1 MSFDL
6 EDFYTKMNAGE
17 VLLAYKGSITAELIT
32 NVLGV
37 VETKLDVVINKSSAK
52 KKIYNVLVESLQNL
66 FHHIDELPDSYNDR
80 FDIHFGV
87 FVVSKIDENYR
98 ISTGNFIQVDK
109 IGELKKRLDKI
120 ISLSKDE
127 LKELYK
133 FVLNNQKFSEK
144 GGGGLGLIDIARRT
158 DGNIDYSIDSFDE
171 KYSFFNLNINI
182 ESKVNK
188 VI

>member
-1 MSFDL
+1 MSFDIDQQFL
-6 EDFYTKMNAGE
+6 EMNNGE

-37 VETKLDVVINKSSAK
+37 VETKLDHVIEKSITK

-66 FHHIDELPDSYNDR
+66 YHHVDELPEELSYDLDFN
-80 FDIHFGV
+80 FGI
-87 FVVSKIDENYR
+87 FVVSKVDDSYEIR
-98 ISTGNFIQVDK
+98 TGNFIRKDK
-109 IGELKKRLDKI
+109 IKSLKERLDKI
-120 ISLSKDE
+120 KSLTKDE

-133 FVLNNQKFSEK
+133 FVLNNQKFSDK

-158 DGNIDYSIDSFDE
+158 DGKIDYQFNDFDTDF
-171 KYSFFNLNINI
+171 SFFNLNI
-182 ESKVNK
+182 